1 MNVPLFLLQV
11 FVISFSGAMQP
22 GPVTAAAIA
31 IGGRNR
37 YAGILLALGHVIVE
51 FPVMIL
57 IMLGIGRVFE
67 LRGFQIVVG
76 LAGGIVLLIM
86 ATTMFISLKTRES
99 RQEQEKDVRDRPVLA
114 GIILSVSNPYFLLWW
129 ATIGLALAT
138 DAKGFGVWAFALFA
152 LVHWLCDGLWLH
164 ALSWASYKG
173 STVFGGRTQRIVL
186 MMCSVAL
193 LVFGLV
199 FIFKAGR
206 TLVKMF

>member
-51 FPVMIL
+51 FPLMIL

-67 LRGFQIVVG
+67 LRAFQIVVG
-76 LAGGIVLLIM
+76 LAGGIVLLVM
-86 ATTMFISLKTRES
+86 ATTMFISLKAKES
-99 RQEQEKDVRDRPVLA
+99 QQEENVRDRPVLA
-114 GIILSVSNPYFLLWW
+114 GIVLSASNPYFLLWW

-138 DAKGFGVWAFALFA
+138 DAKGFGIWAFALFA
-152 LVHWLCDGLWLH
+152 LVHWLCDCLWLQ
-164 ALSWASYKG
+164 ALTWASYKG
-173 STVFGGRTQRIVL
+173 STVFGPRTQRIVL
-186 MMCSVAL
+186 MICSVAL